1 MGFKDLNGFFPECYI
16 IQINYDFAN
25 YPYDTFSHSF
35 PGGFN
40 GFEAESE
47 LAVAQISYR
56 VYEVGNPSQ
65 VNGWCFAVFGFYPSP
80 DFMFGNCEACFCIKA
95 KHAC

>member
-25 YPYDTFSHSF
+25 YPYDTLSDGF

-40 GFEAESE
+40 GFGLE
-47 LAVAQISYR
+47 LLL
-56 VYEVGNPSQ
+56 NL
-65 VNGWCFAVFGFYPSP
+65 NW
-80 DFMFGNCEACFCIKA
+80 
-95 KHAC
+95 